1 VTRNE
6 TPRATAEILVKDGLW
21 CVSSKWRYHG
31 RWLVRCGVGYFL
43 TREDLSLPE
52 YEGIL
57 PQWQAS
63 LSRERTR
70 LVPTGETFS
79 AGRQLILRAFAGEND
94 PTQTRIY
101 LLERYILLHDDPAH
115 YWLIHPRAILI
126 TNADG
131 DPVGAWA
138 TFRPRVRISRVKQPG
153 TLNKGTPLVIDPVPE
168 ATRARN
174 LGELF
179 ERLFE

>member
-1 VTRNE
+1 MSRNTTSE
-6 TPRATAEILVKDGLW
+6 TVSQLLTSNGLW
-21 CVSSKWRYHG
+21 CVSCKWRYQQ

-43 TREDLSLPE
+43 TTEDLALPE

-63 LSRERTR
+63 LEREQTC
-70 LVPTGETFS
+70 LLPTGETFS
-79 AGRQLILRAFAGEND
+79 AGSQLLLRAFVGASD

-101 LLERYILLHDDPAH
+101 LLERYIHLLEDPAH
-115 YWLIHPRAILI
+115 FWLIHPRAVLV

-131 DPVGAWA
+131 EPVGAWA
-138 TFRPRVRISRVKQPG
+138 TFRPRVPITRLGRHG
-153 TLNKGTPLVIDPVPE
+153 RRCTGAPLIIDPIPQ
-168 ATRARN
+168 APPCRN
-174 LGELF
+174 LDELF